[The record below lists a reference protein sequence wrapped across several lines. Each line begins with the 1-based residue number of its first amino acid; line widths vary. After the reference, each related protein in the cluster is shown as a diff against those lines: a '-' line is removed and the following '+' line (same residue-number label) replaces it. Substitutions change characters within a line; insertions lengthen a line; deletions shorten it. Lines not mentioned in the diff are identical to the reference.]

1 MSTRRTV
8 SQNLFST
15 SKLKS
20 ESRMLRSF
28 LKRILIKVLFQ
39 NFFYFWALNI
49 VVGVECVPIFQ
60 QSVDAC
66 LYEWLLAEQKRRKAR
81 TVQDVIRQVLHRLE
95 GRMERIECMQ
105 RIILNGLKGAGYFN
119 FDIPMLQKFACEDA
133 VDLEI
138 MQRLYEAGRGGMFP
152 KDVAGELSE
161 YKLAYWHVSRR
172 IVRMNKR
179 LEHETGERL
188 FEKRGH
194 KWALTSFAFEVFG
207 TSENEVKE
215 DKTAPEEEEM

>member
-1 MSTRRTV
+1 MFASVECWCFTLTEQSV
-8 SQNLFST
+8 Q
-15 SKLKS
+15 KS
-20 ESRMLRSF
+20 EDYSVERGKKARSREEKIGRLKYNQYL
-28 LKRILIKVLFQ
+28 LKRVLTMTKE
-39 NFFYFWALNI
+39 
-49 VVGVECVPIFQ
+49 VR
-60 QSVDAC
+60 D
-66 LYEWLLAEQKRRKAR
+66 
-81 TVQDVIRQVLHRLE
+81 
-95 GRMERIECMQ
+95 MQ
-105 RIILNGLKGAGYFN
+105 RVILNGLKGAGYFH

-138 MQRLYEAGRGGMFP
+138 LQRVYEVGREGIFP
-152 KDVAGELSE
+152 KDVAEGLSE

-207 TSENEVKE
+207 TSESEVKE
-215 DKTAPEEEEM
+215 DKTAPEEEM